1 MSLTEFFYDAPVL
14 ATILTLGYAG
24 LWGVFIHI
32 MYKMYKR

>member
-14 ATILTLGYAG
+14 ATILTLAYAG